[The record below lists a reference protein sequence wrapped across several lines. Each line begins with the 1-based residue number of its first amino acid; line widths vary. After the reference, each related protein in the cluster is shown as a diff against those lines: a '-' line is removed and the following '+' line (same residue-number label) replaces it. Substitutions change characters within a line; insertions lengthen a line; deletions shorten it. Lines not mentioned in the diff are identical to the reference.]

1 MVVKNINPKKANK
14 MSSKAEKK
22 ENRDPLFV
30 KILEYDNI
38 EIILSKIVVP
48 FANFEKVSSAPDL
61 YSSHEEMP
69 FEARD
74 PLYKKVIRQEFADAI
89 LAFRKRTK

>member
-1 MVVKNINPKKANK
+1 

-22 ENRDPLFV
+22 ENREPLFV
-30 KILEYDNI
+30 EILEYDNV

-48 FANFEKVSSAPDL
+48 FSKFEKPSSTPDL
-61 YSSHEEMP
+61 YSGIEKIP

-74 PLYKKVIRQEFADAI
+74 PLYKSAMRQEFAGAMRTLI
-89 LAFRKRTK
+89 RELNEKKHKKKRF